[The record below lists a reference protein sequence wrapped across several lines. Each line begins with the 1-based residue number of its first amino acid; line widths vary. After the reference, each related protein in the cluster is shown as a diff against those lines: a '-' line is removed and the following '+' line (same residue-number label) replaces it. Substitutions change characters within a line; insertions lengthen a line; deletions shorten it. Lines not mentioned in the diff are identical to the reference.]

1 MESMKLFTDEDLM
14 DDQMSTEAAPLSAED
29 QLQQAKEAREMA
41 LLERDKAKKDCD
53 ALKNRNTQLM
63 KDLRQERALRVA
75 AQQKKSAAMP
85 AAMLIGAAVLA
96 LLVILATNSLLVVD
110 RLGEPLA
117 FFFIGCCAFFG
128 GMVWERTD
136 VANKKK
142 GGKASGNGGLQNAG

>member
-14 DDQMSTEAAPLSAED
+14 DDQMSAEAAPLSAEE
-29 QLQQAKEAREMA
+29 QLQQAEEARERA

-53 ALKNRNTQLM
+53 TLKNRNTQLM
-63 KDLRQERALRVA
+63 KELRQERALRVA

-96 LLVILATNSLLVVD
+96 LLVILATNSLLVAD

-117 FFFIGCCAFFG
+117 FFFIGCCAFFA

-136 VANKKK
+136 VKNKKK
-142 GGKASGNGGLQNAG
+142 GGKSSGNVGLQNA

>member
-14 DDQMSTEAAPLSAED
+14 DDQISTEAAPLSAEE
-29 QLQQAKEAREMA
+29 QLQQAEEAREMA

-53 ALKNRNTQLM
+53 TLKNRNTQLM
-63 KDLRQERALRVA
+63 KELRQERALRVA

-96 LLVILATNSLLVVD
+96 LLVILATNSRVD

-128 GMVWERTD
+128 GIVWERTD
-136 VANKKK
+136 VTNKKK
-142 GGKASGNGGLQNAG
+142 GGKASGNGGLQNA